1 MMHFA
6 RRFLRRPKLSVVVV
20 VYDMGREAPRTLH
33 SLSTAYQRGVSEDDY
48 EVIVVDN
55 GSPIPLGKKTVE
67 RFGKSFRYIY
77 IQDASPSPAAAVN
90 VGVKL
95 SRGDYVCIAIDG
107 ARILTPGL
115 IRTTLRAFCAF
126 DDPTVVT
133 LGWHLGHE
141 PQQKSVKSGYTR
153 ESEDALLKKIDW
165 PADGYRLFEI
175 GCLGG
180 SSKDGCFRPMSES
193 NTITISCETFD
204 SLGGYDTR
212 FDLPG
217 GGLVN
222 LDFFR
227 RACERKGSQLVVL
240 SGEGSFHQLHGGTS
254 TNIPSEEL
262 DSKFKEWT
270 AQYTRIRGIPW
281 EMPTQKPEY
290 LGMIP
295 LVAMPYIAWS
305 ANQRLEMESK
315 ALD

>member
-115 IRTTLRAFCAF
+115 VGTTLRAFRAY

-133 LGWHLGHE
+133 LGWHLGPE
-141 PQQKSVKSGYTR
+141 PQQRSVKNGYTR
-153 ESEDALLKKIDW
+153 EVEDTLLNKIKW
-165 PADGYRLFEI
+165 PEDGYRLFEI

-180 SSKDGCFRPMSES
+180 SSKYGCFRPISES
-193 NTITISCETFD
+193 NTITVNRDVFD
-204 SLGGYDTR
+204 LLGGYDTR

-227 RACERKGSQLVVL
+227 RACERRGSHLVVFP
-240 SGEGSFHQLHGGTS
+240 GEGSFHQLHCGAS

-262 DSKFKEWT
+262 DTRFKEWT
-270 AQYTRIRGIPW
+270 EQYSGIRSIPW
-281 EMPTQKPEY
+281 EMPEQHPEY
-290 LGMIP
+290 LGVIP
-295 LVAMPYIAWS
+295 LPALPYIVWS
-305 ANQRLEMESK
+305 ANQRLVM
-315 ALD
+315 